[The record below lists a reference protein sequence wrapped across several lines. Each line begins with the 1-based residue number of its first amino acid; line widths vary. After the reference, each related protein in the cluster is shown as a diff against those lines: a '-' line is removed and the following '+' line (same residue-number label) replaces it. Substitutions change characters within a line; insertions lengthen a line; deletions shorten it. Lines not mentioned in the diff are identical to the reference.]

1 LLNLSSNAYTALYID
16 SAVATNPE
24 PNVRFR
30 AYRGTIASPTTV
42 ADTDAIGSL
51 IVNAYDGTT
60 SLRVANISAVVDG
73 TVGTNDLPTRWDFST
88 TNDGASS
95 ATVKMVIKNNGN
107 VGIGTTG
114 PGAKLHIYEAANQ
127 DVTLNIQSTGS
138 GASTELRMTSLN
150 TRDASIFFNDGEDV
164 GRINYG
170 HVTNMMQFFTN
181 GISTADMVIDSNG
194 NVGIGT
200 TSPLT
205 IFSVKGGIAS
215 ISFNSQDGTVLQ
227 LMDSDATCTFNPE
240 SGGLTP
246 SCSSDARLK
255 TDITSAPDQ
264 LDYLTGLP
272 IRQFKVIA
280 SGETKIGTIAQEL
293 LALPA
298 YADLVSSGSD
308 SYFKVAEISSWK
320 LLKGIQELDMK
331 IASMS
336 AEMKVQSQI
345 SGGSGTIN
353 ISAILSGI
361 LGLLKDSYHLVIEDG
376 VLKAVKFIADTIE
389 AREIKASEKICI
401 DDVCVSKQQLKE
413 LLDQNQLQNVL
424 TSDVPGTSDVGSSPT
439 ASPSESPTP
448 SDSPEP
454 TETLLP
460 SLEPTPSPSET
471 PEPSQEPT
479 ALSTPEPSPE
489 ATPEILLESTPE
501 PTPENE
507 PVSE

>member
-1 LLNLSSNAYTALYID
+1 MRI
-16 SAVATNPE
+16 
-24 PNVRFR
+24 
-30 AYRGTIASPTTV
+30 
-42 ADTDAIGSL
+42 
-51 IVNAYDGTT
+51 T
-60 SLRVANISAVVDG
+60 S
-73 TVGTNDLPTRWDFST
+73 T
-88 TNDGASS
+88 
-95 ATVKMVIKNNGN
+95 GN

-114 PGAKLHIYEAANQ
+114 PEGLLHIFDGDSGVAISAGSSLAIENNGDIDVRLVSATGSTNTQNILFGDADNQ
-127 DVTLNIQSTGS
+127 DIGRLRYSHVNNAMSFWTNATQQVTIQS
-138 GASTELRMTSLN
+138 
-150 TRDASIFFNDGEDV
+150 D
-164 GRINYG
+164 
-170 HVTNMMQFFTN
+170 
-181 GISTADMVIDSNG
+181 G

-293 LALPA
+293 LTLPA

-320 LLKGIQELDMK
+320 LLKGIQELDVK